1 MPSRKNNTQKLQGK
15 ITQNKSQ
22 GAYLCRRLFYINNL
36 QRVGVRLIDD
46 MSNEDL
52 KDPTKLRLVI
62 KDLKNNLNEARKELL
77 KLDTVISEDEKGL
90 KWLVHDLI
98 DDVETIDDKLNGL
111 LDAQKDTRKTVKNTI
126 LSGSI
131 GTAITIIVGF
141 VLKQLGIW

>member
-1 MPSRKNNTQKLQGK
+1 M
-15 ITQNKSQ
+15 
-22 GAYLCRRLFYINNL
+22 
-36 QRVGVRLIDD
+36 GVRLIDD

-62 KDLKNNLNEARKELL
+62 KDLKKNLSDARKELL

-90 KWLVHDLI
+90 KLLVHDLI

>member
-1 MPSRKNNTQKLQGK
+1 M
-15 ITQNKSQ
+15 
-22 GAYLCRRLFYINNL
+22 
-36 QRVGVRLIDD
+36 GVRLIDD

-62 KDLKNNLNEARKELL
+62 KDLKKNLRDARKELL

>member
-1 MPSRKNNTQKLQGK
+1 
-15 ITQNKSQ
+15 
-22 GAYLCRRLFYINNL
+22 
-36 QRVGVRLIDD
+36 

>member
-1 MPSRKNNTQKLQGK
+1 M
-15 ITQNKSQ
+15 
-22 GAYLCRRLFYINNL
+22 
-36 QRVGVRLIDD
+36 GVRLIDD

-62 KDLKNNLNEARKELL
+62 KDLKKNLSDARKELL

-90 KWLVHDLI
+90 KWIVHDLI

>member
-1 MPSRKNNTQKLQGK
+1 M
-15 ITQNKSQ
+15 
-22 GAYLCRRLFYINNL
+22 
-36 QRVGVRLIDD
+36 GVRLIDD

>member
-1 MPSRKNNTQKLQGK
+1 M
-15 ITQNKSQ
+15 
-22 GAYLCRRLFYINNL
+22 
-36 QRVGVRLIDD
+36 GVRLIDD

-62 KDLKNNLNEARKELL
+62 KDLKKNLSDARKELL

>member
-1 MPSRKNNTQKLQGK
+1 
-15 ITQNKSQ
+15 
-22 GAYLCRRLFYINNL
+22 
-36 QRVGVRLIDD
+36 

-52 KDPTKLRLVI
+52 KDPTKLRIVI
-62 KDLKNNLNEARKELL
+62 KDLKKNLSDARKELL

>member
-1 MPSRKNNTQKLQGK
+1 
-15 ITQNKSQ
+15 
-22 GAYLCRRLFYINNL
+22 
-36 QRVGVRLIDD
+36 VGVRLIDD

-62 KDLKNNLNEARKELL
+62 KDLKKNLSDARKELL

>member
-1 MPSRKNNTQKLQGK
+1 M
-15 ITQNKSQ
+15 
-22 GAYLCRRLFYINNL
+22 
-36 QRVGVRLIDD
+36 GVRLIDD

-62 KDLKNNLNEARKELL
+62 KDLKKNLSDARKELL

-131 GTAITIIVGF
+131 TTVVGAIVGF